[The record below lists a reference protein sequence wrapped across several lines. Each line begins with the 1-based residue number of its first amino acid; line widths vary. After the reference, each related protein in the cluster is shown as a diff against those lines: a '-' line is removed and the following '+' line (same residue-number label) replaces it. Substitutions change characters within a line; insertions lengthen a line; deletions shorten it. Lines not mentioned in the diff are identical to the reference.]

1 MHRTTLTSLVLCL
14 PLILGPA
21 HALAQPTPAPKPP
34 PARAGSA
41 AQTPAAAAPGAPA
54 PAQAPAT
61 ALTPAGT
68 QAAAPAAPTGPRAIE
83 VDDPL
88 LAPVPPAK
96 NVLTEWR
103 QVLTLINT
111 RSTDLRIADQ
121 EIERAEGLVRQA
133 LGRALPTITA
143 TGSLNHDLTRGDL
156 SSGIP
161 GTPSISGTTSTFS
174 AIADLSVRQPILAPR
189 IWYGIGTARLSVKAA
204 QLDADDRR
212 RIVLAAVA
220 SAILS
225 VVTAE
230 RVSEINRVGLRSSLE
245 RLELTQR
252 RARLGTGT
260 KLDIVRAE
268 QDATLARTQLVA
280 NDQGLLQAREALGL
294 TLGSSDTFSV
304 TPTISINEIEQSL
317 KTLCSPGKPEQRAD
331 VVAADTNVQVA
342 ERLVRDAKLG
352 WAPFAEVSTSLT
364 ASAGSTKSLSPAA
377 PADGRSSLS
386 WSIGALLTIPI
397 WDGGSRYGEIRSA
410 KAGVEQQ
417 KARLDAAKRSAE
429 IEVSQAQRTVVAA
442 EQART
447 LSERNRDLAKETS
460 RLSQIAFEA
469 GTATSFELVD
479 AGRREREA
487 ELDLAVREFE
497 LIKAKLSALLAT
509 ANCKY

>member
-1 MHRTTLTSLVLCL
+1 MTLVT
-14 PLILGPA
+14 
-21 HALAQPTPAPKPP
+21 
-34 PARAGSA
+34 
-41 AQTPAAAAPGAPA
+41 
-54 PAQAPAT
+54 
-61 ALTPAGT
+61 
-68 QAAAPAAPTGPRAIE
+68 
-83 VDDPL
+83 
-88 LAPVPPAK
+88 
-96 NVLTEWR
+96 
-103 QVLTLINT
+103 T

-121 EIERAEGLVRQA
+121 EIERAQGLTRQA
-133 LGRALPTITA
+133 LGRALPSITA
-143 TGSLNHDLTRGDL
+143 TGSLSHELTRGEL
-156 SSGIP
+156 GSGLP
-161 GTPSISGTTSTFS
+161 GAPSITGTTSTFAAS
-174 AIADLSVRQPILAPR
+174 ADLTLRQPILAPR
-189 IWYGIGTARLSVKAA
+189 VWYSIGTARLNVKAA
-204 QLDADDRR
+204 QFDADDRR

-317 KTLCSPGKPEQRAD
+317 KSLCSPGKPEQRAD
-331 VVAADTNVQVA
+331 VVAAETNVQVA
-342 ERLVRDAKLG
+342 ERLVHEARLG
-352 WAPFAEVSTSLT
+352 FAPVAELSTSLT
-364 ASAGSTKSLSPAA
+364 AFAGNTRTLSGGGAGDPSQ
-377 PADGRSSLS
+377 GRSSLS
-386 WSIGALLTIPI
+386 WSIGAIMTIPI

-410 KAGVEQQ
+410 KASVEQQ
-417 KARLDAAKRSAE
+417 KARLDAAKQGAE
-429 IEVSQAQRTVVAA
+429 IEVTQAQRTVVAA
-442 EQART
+442 EQARG
-447 LSERNRDLAKETS
+447 LAEKNRDLAKETS